1 MTHETPEPVRPHSNN
16 LRGIST
22 GLAVFDKSNQPDD
35 HRRLEF
41 AHEIATEDR
50 DFPVGNPVLAAA
62 LCKSD
67 SDDSAGLREEVAVA

>member
-1 MTHETPEPVRPHSNN
+1 MTHATPEPLRLQANN
-16 LRGIST
+16 LHGTST

-41 AHEIATEDR
+41 AHEVATDDC
-50 DFPVGNPVLAAA
+50 DFPVGARVFAA

-67 SDDSAGLREEVAVA
+67 SDDAAGLREEVAVA